1 MTKPYAEQFL
11 GLGSVVDC
19 LNYFKINRLTMNL
32 LAKSVFA
39 TLILV
44 TGNAYALEE
53 PPGTQSLENAIA
65 EEKKVAAEAEA
76 RYQSEYQAY
85 ATKPHETAIILM
97 HGKWGSPPAPLDSNF
112 SVQKFYVVSPLM
124 PWAGV
129 SGYDKTYEQAL
140 EEINKLVIKLR
151 AQGFKKI
158 IVGGQ
163 SFGANGALAYA
174 AVYGDVDGIML
185 FAPGH
190 NPDIDKNWQP
200 GLVSEA
206 KKNIKEGRPEQLIR
220 FTDFNDGGRQKT
232 IEARSDIFYSYFADD
247 SLANMSK
254 SATKVQASIPTTV
267 YMGNGDYVTRMG
279 SRYFFDRLPSNA
291 KSKYQISSAS
301 HREVP
306 LASFDNALDW
316 LKGVMK

>member
-1 MTKPYAEQFL
+1 MRPFTKFL
-11 GLGSVVDC
+11 VVI
-19 LNYFKINRLTMNL
+19 LMS
-32 LAKSVFA
+32 LAAYS
-39 TLILV
+39 
-44 TGNAYALEE
+44 YALGG
-53 PPGTQSLENAIA
+53 PPGTQGPEKAIA
-65 EEKKVAAEAEA
+65 EEKKLAVDAEA
-76 RYQSEYQAY
+76 RYRTEYESY

-112 SVQKFYVVSPLM
+112 AAQKFYVVSPLM

-158 IVGGQ
+158 IIGGQ

-174 AVYGDVDGIML
+174 AVYGDIDGIML

-206 KKNIKEGRPEQLIR
+206 KKNIKEGRPEQLIT
-220 FTDFNDGGRQKT
+220 FTDFNDGGRQRT

-247 SLANMSK
+247 SLANMSN
-254 SATKVQASIPTTV
+254 SATKLKVAIPTTV
-267 YMGNGDYVTRMG
+267 YMGSGDYVTRMG
-279 SRYFFDRLPSNA
+279 SRYFFDRLPSHA
-291 KSKYQISSAS
+291 KSKYQVSSAS

-306 LASFDNALDW
+306 RASFDNALEW
-316 LKGVMK
+316 LKGIIK

>member
-1 MTKPYAEQFL
+1 MSPITKFL
-11 GLGSVVDC
+11 
-19 LNYFKINRLTMNL
+19 
-32 LAKSVFA
+32 
-39 TLILV
+39 LV
-44 TGNAYALEE
+44 ALMFLMANSYALEE
-53 PPGTQSLENAIA
+53 PPGTQSLEIAIA
-65 EEKKVAAEAEA
+65 EEKRLAAESES
-76 RYQSEYQAY
+76 RYISEYKDY
-85 ATKPHETAIILM
+85 AVKPHETAIILI

-112 SVQKFYVVSPLM
+112 SVQRFHVVSPLM

-140 EEINKLVIKLR
+140 EEINQLVIKLR
-151 AQGFKKI
+151 VQGLKKI
-158 IVGGQ
+158 IIGGQ

-174 AVYGDVDGIML
+174 AVYGDVDGMML

-200 GLVSEA
+200 GLISEA
-206 KKNIKEGRPEQLIR
+206 KKNIKEGRPEQSIT
-220 FTDFNDGGRQKT
+220 FTDFNDGGRQRT

-254 SATKVQASIPTTV
+254 SARKIKASIPTTV

-279 SRYFFDRLPSNA
+279 SRYFFDGLPSNA
-291 KSKYQISSAS
+291 KSRYQVSSAS

-306 LASFDNALDW
+306 MASFDNALNW
-316 LKGVMK
+316 LKGIIK

>member
-1 MTKPYAEQFL
+1 MSPFTKFL
-11 GLGSVVDC
+11 AVILMS
-19 LNYFKINRLTMNL
+19 
-32 LAKSVFA
+32 LAANS
-39 TLILV
+39 
-44 TGNAYALEE
+44 YALGE
-53 PPGTQSLENAIA
+53 PPGTQSLEKAIA
-65 EEKKVAAEAEA
+65 EEKKLVVEAEA
-76 RYQSEYQAY
+76 RYRSEYEAY

-158 IVGGQ
+158 IIGGQ

-190 NPDIDKNWQP
+190 NPDIDRNWQP

-206 KKNIKEGRPEQLIR
+206 KKNIKEGRPEQLIT
-220 FTDFNDGGRQKT
+220 FTDFNDGGRTRT

-254 SATKVQASIPTTV
+254 SATKLKVAIPTTV

-279 SRYFFDRLPSNA
+279 SRYFFDRLPSHA
-291 KSKYQISSAS
+291 KSKYQVSSAS

-306 LASFDNALDW
+306 GASFDNALEW
-316 LKGVMK
+316 LKGIIK

>member
-1 MTKPYAEQFL
+1 MLQPNLFWQIRWVAVRLLELSVDDSLPMSPLTK
-11 GLGSVVDC
+11 
-19 LNYFKINRLTMNL
+19 IL
-32 LAKSVFA
+32 LA
-39 TLILV
+39 ILLSL
-44 TGNAYALEE
+44 TANSYALE
-53 PPGTQSLENAIA
+53 GAIA
-65 EEKKVAAEAEA
+65 EEKKLAIENEA
-76 RYQSEYQAY
+76 RYRTEYEAY
-85 ATKPHETAIILM
+85 VTKPHETAIVLM
-97 HGKWGSPPAPLDSNF
+97 HGKWGSPPAPLHSDF
-112 SVQKFYVVSPLM
+112 SAQKFYVVSPLM
-124 PWAGV
+124 PWARA

-158 IVGGQ
+158 IIGGQ

-190 NPDIDKNWQP
+190 NPDIDRNRQP
-200 GLVSEA
+200 ILVSEA
-206 KKNIKEGRPEQLIR
+206 KRNIMEGRPEQLIS

-254 SATKVQASIPTTV
+254 TATKVKASIPTTV
-267 YMGNGDYVTRMG
+267 YMGNGDYITRMG
-279 SRYFFDRLPSNA
+279 SKYFFDRLPNNT
-291 KSKYQISSAS
+291 KSKYQVSSAS

-306 LASFDNALDW
+306 PASFDNALDW
-316 LKGVMK
+316 LKGIIK

>member
-1 MTKPYAEQFL
+1 MA
-11 GLGSVVDC
+11 
-19 LNYFKINRLTMNL
+19 LTAN
-32 LAKSVFA
+32 SH
-39 TLILV
+39 
-44 TGNAYALEE
+44 
-53 PPGTQSLENAIA
+53 AIA
-65 EEKKVAAEAEA
+65 DEKKLAVEVEA
-76 RYQSEYQAY
+76 RYRSEYEAY

-112 SVQKFYVVSPLM
+112 STQKFYVVSPLM
-124 PWAGV
+124 PWARV

-158 IVGGQ
+158 IIGGQ

-190 NPDIDKNWQP
+190 NPDIDRNWQP
-200 GLVSEA
+200 GFVSEA
-206 KKNIKEGRPEQLIR
+206 KKNIKEGRPDQLIT
-220 FTDFNDGGRQKT
+220 FTDFNDGSRQRT
-232 IEARSDIFYSYFADD
+232 MEARSDIFYSYFADD

-254 SATKVQASIPTTV
+254 SATKLKVAIPTTV

-279 SRYFFDRLPSNA
+279 SRYFFDRLPNHA
-291 KSKYQISSAS
+291 KSKYQVSSAS

-306 LASFDNALDW
+306 QASFDDALEW
-316 LKGVMK
+316 LKGIIK

>member
-1 MTKPYAEQFL
+1 LGYFLFVLGANPKFFEKPLTNNLPMRSFTKFLLIILIFLTANSYA
-11 GLGSVVDC
+11 V
-19 LNYFKINRLTMNL
+19 
-32 LAKSVFA
+32 
-39 TLILV
+39 
-44 TGNAYALEE
+44 EE
-53 PPGTQSLENAIA
+53 PSGSKSIENSIA
-65 EEKKVAAEAEA
+65 EEKKLAAEGEA
-76 RYQSEYQAY
+76 RYMSEYLDY
-85 ATKPHETAIILM
+85 AVKPHETAIILM
-97 HGKWGSPPAPLDSNF
+97 HGKWGSPPAPLQSNF
-112 SVQKFYVVSPLM
+112 SAQRFHVVSPLM

-140 EEINKLVIKLR
+140 EEINQLVIKLKTE
-151 AQGFKKI
+151 GFKKI

-206 KKNIKEGRPEQLIR
+206 KKNIKDGRPEQLII

-254 SATKVQASIPTTV
+254 SATKIKASIPTTV

-279 SRYFFDRLPSNA
+279 SRYFFDRLPSHA

-306 LASFDNALDW
+306 RASFDNALDW
-316 LKGVMK
+316 LKVIIK

>member
-1 MTKPYAEQFL
+1 MSTITKFL
-11 GLGSVVDC
+11 LVI
-19 LNYFKINRLTMNL
+19 LMFLTAN
-32 LAKSVFA
+32 SY
-39 TLILV
+39 
-44 TGNAYALEE
+44 GLEE
-53 PPGTQSLENAIA
+53 PPGTQSLEIAIA
-65 EEKKVAAEAEA
+65 EEKKIAAEGEA
-76 RYQSEYQAY
+76 RYISEYKDY
-85 ATKPHETAIILM
+85 AVKPHETAIILM

-112 SVQKFYVVSPLM
+112 SVQRFHVVSPLM

-140 EEINKLVIKLR
+140 KEINQLVIKLR
-151 AQGFKKI
+151 VQGFKKI
-158 IVGGQ
+158 IIGGQ

-174 AVYGDVDGIML
+174 AVYGDVDGMML

-190 NPDIDKNWQP
+190 NPDIDKNWHP

-206 KKNIKEGRPEQLIR
+206 KKNIKEGRPEQPIT
-220 FTDFNDGGRQKT
+220 FTDFNDGGRQRT
-232 IEARSDIFYSYFADD
+232 FEARSDIFYSYFADD

-254 SATKVQASIPTTV
+254 SATKIKASIPTTV

-306 LASFDNALDW
+306 MASFNNALDW
-316 LKGVMK
+316 LKGVIK

>member
-1 MTKPYAEQFL
+1 MSSITKFL
-11 GLGSVVDC
+11 
-19 LNYFKINRLTMNL
+19 
-32 LAKSVFA
+32 
-39 TLILV
+39 LV
-44 TGNAYALEE
+44 ALMFLMANSYALEE
-53 PPGTQSLENAIA
+53 PPGTQSLEIAIA
-65 EEKKVAAEAEA
+65 EEKRLAAESES
-76 RYQSEYQAY
+76 RYISEYKDY
-85 ATKPHETAIILM
+85 AVKPHETAIILM

-112 SVQKFYVVSPLM
+112 SVQRFHVVSPLM

-140 EEINKLVIKLR
+140 EEINQLVIKLR

-158 IVGGQ
+158 IIGGQ

-174 AVYGDVDGIML
+174 AVYGDVDGMML

-206 KKNIKEGRPEQLIR
+206 RKNIKEGRPEQSIT
-220 FTDFNDGGRQKT
+220 FTDFNDGGRQRA
-232 IEARSDIFYSYFADD
+232 IEARSDIFFSYFADD
-247 SLANMSK
+247 SLANMAK
-254 SATKVQASIPTTV
+254 SATKIKASIPTTV

-279 SRYFFDRLPSNA
+279 SRYFFDRLPIHA

-306 LASFDNALDW
+306 MASFDNALDW
-316 LKGVMK
+316 LKGIIK

>member
-1 MTKPYAEQFL
+1 MSPITKFL
-11 GLGSVVDC
+11 LVALV
-19 LNYFKINRLTMNL
+19 FLTAN
-32 LAKSVFA
+32 SH
-39 TLILV
+39 
-44 TGNAYALEE
+44 ALEE
-53 PPGTQSLENAIA
+53 PLGSQSIEESVAQ
-65 EEKKVAAEAEA
+65 EKKMGTEREA
-76 RYQSEYQAY
+76 RYISEYKDY
-85 ATKPHETAIILM
+85 AVKPHETAIILM

-112 SVQKFYVVSPLM
+112 SVQRFHVVSPLM

-140 EEINKLVIKLR
+140 EEIHQLVTKLR

-158 IVGGQ
+158 IIGGQ
-163 SFGANGALAYA
+163 SFGANGALAYS
-174 AVYGDVDGIML
+174 AVYGDVDGMML

-206 KKNIKEGRPEQLIR
+206 KKNIKEGRPEQSIT
-220 FTDFNDGGRQKT
+220 FTDFNDGGRQRT
-232 IEARSDIFYSYFADD
+232 IEARSDIFHSYFADD

-254 SATKVQASIPTTV
+254 SATKIKTSIPTAV

-279 SRYFFDRLPSNA
+279 SRYFFDRLPGHT

-306 LASFDNALDW
+306 MASFDNALDW
-316 LKGVMK
+316 LKGVIK

>member
-1 MTKPYAEQFL
+1 
-11 GLGSVVDC
+11 
-19 LNYFKINRLTMNL
+19 
-32 LAKSVFA
+32 
-39 TLILV
+39 
-44 TGNAYALEE
+44 
-53 PPGTQSLENAIA
+53 
-65 EEKKVAAEAEA
+65 
-76 RYQSEYQAY
+76 
-85 ATKPHETAIILM
+85 M

-112 SVQKFYVVSPLM
+112 SVQRFHVVSPLM

-140 EEINKLVIKLR
+140 KEINQLVIKLR
-151 AQGFKKI
+151 VQGFKKI
-158 IVGGQ
+158 IIGGQ

-174 AVYGDVDGIML
+174 AVYGDVDGMML

-190 NPDIDKNWQP
+190 NPDIDKNWHP

-206 KKNIKEGRPEQLIR
+206 KKNIKEGRPEQPIT
-220 FTDFNDGGRQKT
+220 FTDFNDGGRQRT
-232 IEARSDIFYSYFADD
+232 FEARSDIFYSYFADD

-254 SATKVQASIPTTV
+254 SATKIKASIPTTV

-306 LASFDNALDW
+306 MASFNNALDW
-316 LKGVMK
+316 LKGVIK

>member
-1 MTKPYAEQFL
+1 MSPFTKFL
-11 GLGSVVDC
+11 AVILMS
-19 LNYFKINRLTMNL
+19 
-32 LAKSVFA
+32 LAANS
-39 TLILV
+39 
-44 TGNAYALEE
+44 YALGE
-53 PPGTQSLENAIA
+53 PPGTQSLETAIA
-65 EEKKVAAEAEA
+65 EEKKLVVEAEA
-76 RYQSEYQAY
+76 RYRSEYEAY

-158 IVGGQ
+158 IIGGQ

-190 NPDIDKNWQP
+190 NPDIDRNWQP
-200 GLVSEA
+200 GLVSEG
-206 KKNIKEGRPEQLIR
+206 KKNMEEGRPEQLIT
-220 FTDFNDGGRQKT
+220 FTDFNDGGRTRT

-254 SATKVQASIPTTV
+254 SATKLKVAIPTTV

-279 SRYFFDRLPSNA
+279 SRYFFDRLPSHA
-291 KSKYQISSAS
+291 KSKYQVSSAS

-306 LASFDNALDW
+306 RASFDNALEW
-316 LKGVMK
+316 LKGIIK

>member
-1 MTKPYAEQFL
+1 MPVISFTKL
-11 GLGSVVDC
+11 LLVILMS
-19 LNYFKINRLTMNL
+19 LTAN
-32 LAKSVFA
+32 S
-39 TLILV
+39 
-44 TGNAYALEE
+44 YALEE
-53 PPGTQSLENAIA
+53 PPGTQSLEEAIV
-65 EEKKVAAEAEA
+65 EEKKLAVEAEA
-76 RYQSEYQAY
+76 RYRSVYETY
-85 ATKPHETAIILM
+85 AVKPHETAIVLL

-158 IVGGQ
+158 IIGGQ

-174 AVYGDVDGIML
+174 AVYGDVDGMML

-200 GLVSEA
+200 ALVSEA
-206 KKNIKEGRPEQLIR
+206 KKNIKEGKPEQLIS

-232 IEARSDIFYSYFADD
+232 IEARSDIFYSFFADD

-254 SATKVQASIPTTV
+254 SATKVKASIPTTV
-267 YMGNGDYVTRMG
+267 YMGSGDYVTRMG
-279 SRYFFDRLPSNA
+279 SRYFFDRLPNHT

-316 LKGVMK
+316 LKGIIK

>member
-1 MTKPYAEQFL
+1 MNSITKFL
-11 GLGSVVDC
+11 
-19 LNYFKINRLTMNL
+19 
-32 LAKSVFA
+32 
-39 TLILV
+39 LV
-44 TGNAYALEE
+44 ALMFLMANSYALEE
-53 PPGTQSLENAIA
+53 PPGTQSLEIAIA
-65 EEKKVAAEAEA
+65 EEKKLATESEA
-76 RYQSEYQAY
+76 RYVSEYKDY
-85 ATKPHETAIILM
+85 AVKPHETAIILM

-112 SVQKFYVVSPLM
+112 SVQKFHVVSPLM

-140 EEINKLVIKLR
+140 EEIHQLVTNLR

-158 IVGGQ
+158 IIGGQ

-174 AVYGDVDGIML
+174 AVYGDVDGMML

-200 GLVSEA
+200 GLISEA
-206 KKNIKEGRPEQLIR
+206 KKNIKEGRPEQSIT
-220 FTDFNDGGRQKT
+220 FTDFNDGGRQRT

-254 SATKVQASIPTTV
+254 SARKIKASIPTTV

-279 SRYFFDRLPSNA
+279 SRYFFDGLPSNA
-291 KSKYQISSAS
+291 KSRYQVSSAS

-306 LASFDNALDW
+306 MASFDNALNW
-316 LKGVMK
+316 LKGIIK

>member
-1 MTKPYAEQFL
+1 MSSITKFLLVALMFLMTN
-11 GLGSVVDC
+11 S
-19 LNYFKINRLTMNL
+19 
-32 LAKSVFA
+32 
-39 TLILV
+39 
-44 TGNAYALEE
+44 YALEE
-53 PPGTQSLENAIA
+53 PPGTQSLEIAIA
-65 EEKKVAAEAEA
+65 EEKRLAAESEA
-76 RYQSEYQAY
+76 RYISEYKDY
-85 ATKPHETAIILM
+85 AVKPHETAIILI

-112 SVQKFYVVSPLM
+112 SVQRFHVISPLM

-140 EEINKLVIKLR
+140 EEIHQLVTKLK

-158 IVGGQ
+158 IIGGQ

-174 AVYGDVDGIML
+174 AVYGDVDGMML

-206 KKNIKEGRPEQLIR
+206 KKNIKEGRPEQSII

-254 SATKVQASIPTTV
+254 SARKIKVSIPATV

-279 SRYFFDRLPSNA
+279 SRYFFDGLPSNA
-291 KSKYQISSAS
+291 KSRYQISAAS

-316 LKGVMK
+316 MKGIIK